1 MKKLYRS
8 QNDKKIFGVCGGI
21 AEYFDGYWHNDFKM
35 PKKAMKEIIA
45 IIQKYE
51 GIKDADS
58 N

>member
-1 MKKLYRS
+1 MESYEADFVIRL
-8 QNDKKIFGVCGGI
+8 DTDGGI

-45 IIQKYE
+45 IIKKYE
-51 GIKDADS
+51 EAKDADS